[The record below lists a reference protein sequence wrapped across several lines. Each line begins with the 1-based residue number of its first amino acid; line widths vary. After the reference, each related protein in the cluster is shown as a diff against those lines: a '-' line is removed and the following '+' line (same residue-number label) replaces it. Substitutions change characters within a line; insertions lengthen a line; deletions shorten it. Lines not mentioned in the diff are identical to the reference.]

1 MEIGGRFDDFS
12 SASTGDCG
20 RKLDAVDA
28 EVVVVVV
35 VVVEDAA
42 DGAVDVVVV
51 EGDVVVVVVV
61 VGGGAVV
68 VVVVVVVVGIIIAGV
83 KISWRKKIQGPELIM
98 IKSLFCL
105 CVLASL

>member
-35 VVVEDAA
+35 VEDSA